1 MAQAAARRGGAGRRA
16 GLALAAT
23 AAVLLAG
30 APSAAALI
38 VTPGGGHA
46 VSYLPLR
53 GTASRPFD
61 AFLSDVDYNG
71 GPVMPANANYTL
83 YWDPSGGAAYPSDYR
98 AGIDRFLTDLGAD
111 SGGDQNVDSV
121 ATQYNDA
128 AGNFASY
135 SSRFAGR
142 LDDADPYPANG
153 CSDAPICLTTAQI
166 EAELARYITAH
177 GLPRDRLHEYFVL
190 TPPGVEGCIDAKPTD
205 GCSAGA
211 TDPSFCAY
219 HSEGLAGGL
228 PFVYA
233 NDPYVTGNPVCDDG
247 NHPNASTADG
257 ALQGGLVHEHDESI
271 TDPLPDTGWYD
282 FEAASMLAEIG
293 DKCVETFGSPL
304 GTAPNGADYNQLV
317 NGHPYWYQ
325 EEYSNQGRS
334 CLQRFRFTGTAPTA
348 AFTATGDGSVAA
360 TFDAGHSTA
369 PGGVL
374 RYAWQWGEG
383 DPAKSVTETSAPTAT
398 HTFSRPGT
406 YTVALTVYAP
416 DGTSIGAAHP
426 VRVPF
431 PPANLAVPAIVGGAT
446 QGQALTLAG
455 GSWSNTPTSTAD
467 QWLRCDAAGAG
478 CQAIAGATTRG
489 YTLAA
494 ADVGAT
500 IRVDE
505 TASNAGGSAP
515 PVRTAPT
522 APVSG
527 LPPASVAPP
536 AIAGTATLG
545 QVLTVS
551 SGGWTNAP
559 TSVGDQWLRCDA
571 AGSGCQAVVG
581 AAGPTYPLTA
591 ADVGATIR
599 VAETATNAYGGA
611 PPATSR
617 ATAVVPAPPPPTTGG
632 PAPPGPVTPAPKPVA
647 KPAPA
652 CAGLSAGALARC
664 RAQTTYRSQ
673 IGRCNAIGT
682 RTRSA
687 RARRAACLAAAALT
701 RKRALA
707 AVACRSVAGAHARA
721 ACLAR
726 ARRLKR

>member
-1 MAQAAARRGGAGRRA
+1 MAQAAAPRGAPGWRA
-16 GLALAAT
+16 GLAAAAA

-30 APSAAALI
+30 APGAAALI
-38 VTPGGGHA
+38 VTPPGGHA

-53 GTASRPFD
+53 GAAPRPFD
-61 AFLSDVDYNG
+61 AFLANVDYNG
-71 GPVMPANANYTL
+71 GPVMPSNANYTV

-98 AGIDRFLTDLGAD
+98 DGVDRFLTDLAAD
-111 SGGDQNVDSV
+111 SGGAANVDSV
-121 ATQYNDA
+121 AAQYNDA
-128 AGNFASY
+128 TGNFAAY

-142 LDDADPYPANG
+142 LNDADPYPANG

-166 EAELARYITAH
+166 EAELGRYITAH
-177 GLPRDRLHEYFVL
+177 GLPRDRLHEYFLL
-190 TPPGVEGCIDAKPTD
+190 TPPGVEGCIDANPTD

-219 HSEGLAGGL
+219 HSEGLAGGQ

-233 NDPYVTGNPVCDDG
+233 NDPYVTGKTICDDG
-247 NHPNASTADG
+247 NHPNGTTADG

-293 DKCVETFGSPL
+293 DKCVQTFGSPL

-325 EEYSNQGRS
+325 EEYSNQGSS
-334 CLQRFRFTGTAPTA
+334 CLQRLRFTGPPPTA
-348 AFTATGDGSVAA
+348 AFAVTGDGSVTAS
-360 TFDAGHSTA
+360 FDAGRSTA
-369 PGGVL
+369 PGGVV
-374 RYAWQWGEG
+374 RYAWQWGDG
-383 DPAKSVTETSAPTAT
+383 DPSKSVTETAAPTVT

-406 YTVALTVYAP
+406 YQVALTVYAG
-416 DGTSIGAAHP
+416 DGTGIGAAQP

-431 PPANLAVPAIVGGAT
+431 PPTNLALPAIFGTPT

-455 GSWSNTPTSTAD
+455 GSWSNGPTTTSD
-467 QWLRCDAAGAG
+467 QWLRCDAAGLA
-478 CQAIAGATTRG
+478 CQPIAGATARG
-489 YTLAA
+489 YALTA

-505 TASNAGGSAP
+505 TAGNAGGSAP

-527 LPPASVAPP
+527 LPPVSVAPP
-536 AIAGTATLG
+536 TISGTAALG
-545 QVLTVS
+545 AVLTTS
-551 SGGWTNAP
+551 SGGWTGAP
-559 TSVGDQWLRCDA
+559 TSTADQWLRCDS
-571 AGSGCQAVVG
+571 AGG
-581 AAGPTYPLTA
+581 ACHAIAGASGPTYALTA

-599 VAETATNAYGGA
+599 VQETAANAYGSA
-611 PPATSR
+611 PPVASP
-617 ATAVVPAPPPPTTGG
+617 ATAVVPAPPPPTGS
-632 PAPPGPVTPAPKPVA
+632 PAPPAPVTPGPKPVA
-647 KPAPA
+647 KPVPA
-652 CAGLSAGALARC
+652 CAGLRASPLARC
-664 RAQTTYRSQ
+664 RAQATYRSQ
-673 IGRCNAIGT
+673 LARCSAIGT

-687 RARRAACLAAAALT
+687 RARRTACLAAASLAD
-701 RKRALA
+701 KRALA
-707 AVACRSVAGAHARA
+707 AVGCRSVAGARARA

-726 ARRLKR
+726 ARHLER